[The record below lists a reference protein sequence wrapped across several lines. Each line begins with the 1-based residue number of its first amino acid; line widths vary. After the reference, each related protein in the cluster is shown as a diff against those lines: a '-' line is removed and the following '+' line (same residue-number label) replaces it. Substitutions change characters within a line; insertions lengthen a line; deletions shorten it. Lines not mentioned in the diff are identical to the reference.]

1 MKGKNFKD
9 CFVCGG
15 TGKLNSIEVCY
26 VCNGSGVVPSFIKTM
41 KDIELWKQV
50 GNSCEECGNCLIE
63 RNNVTSCV
71 SCGRVHHWK
80 DGTWK
85 RKFCPYCGYCLHYSE
100 ENHCSF
106 CPNCLVRTG
115 KFKDVREGNM
125 KAKLTFELPEDKD
138 DLTLALKGS
147 SLWCVL
153 WDFDQKM
160 REMIKYTGE
169 RPSPEE
175 VREILREI
183 MDWHDISFDMVD

>member
-1 MKGKNFKD
+1 MTGKNFKD
-9 CFVCGG
+9 CFICGG
-15 TGKLNSIEVCY
+15 TGKLNSKEICY

-41 KDIELWKQV
+41 EDIKTWKQV
-50 GNSCEECGNCLIE
+50 GNS
-63 RNNVTSCV
+63 
-71 SCGRVHHWK
+71 W
-80 DGTWK
+80 
-85 RKFCPYCGYCLHYSE
+85 E

-106 CPNCLVRTG
+106 CPNCLVRAG
-115 KFKDVREGNM
+115 IFKDAREGNM

-160 REMIKYTGE
+160 REMVKYTGD

-175 VREILREI
+175 VRDILREI